1 LIWSCRCGIIG
12 TTNRNFDEQVSAAEQ
27 IYGPQVRFSFT
38 RRDLLAALDGLE
50 EYYPAETIERA
61 ERILREQMRKY
72 PVYFRCGELAF
83 CKSG

>member
-1 LIWSCRCGIIG
+1 M
-12 TTNRNFDEQVSAAEQ
+12 FDEQVSAAEQ
-27 IYGPQVRFSFT
+27 LYGPQLRFSFT
-38 RRDLLAALDGLE
+38 RKDLPTALDGLE
-50 EYYPAETIERA
+50 EYYPAETIKRA

>member
-1 LIWSCRCGIIG
+1 V
-12 TTNRNFDEQVSAAEQ
+12 Q
-27 IYGPQVRFSFT
+27 FSFT
-38 RRDLLAALDGLE
+38 RKDLPTALDGLE
-50 EYYPAETIERA
+50 EYYPAEPIERA